1 MSLDANESSENYSK
15 SSVIGAYLFFGGA
28 IGGGLI
34 GLVVAMFI
42 VLQAVLQN
50 AVLQNIVRSI
60 VIAVLAIPG
69 FAFFGFIVGLIIP
82 ATLTGCLVAHFKL
95 YRNHKGLSQS
105 AIIGAISTVICTLL
119 IIGFSDINFS
129 LAACI
134 FATLIESAS
143 GYLTG
148 LFTLP
153 RA

>member
-15 SSVIGAYLFFGGA
+15 SSVIAAYLFFGGA

-34 GLVVAMFI
+34 GLIVAMLG
-42 VLQAVLQN
+42 VLEAVLQN
-50 AVLQNIVRSI
+50 AVLQNIMRSI

-69 FAFFGFIVGLIIP
+69 FAFFGFIVGLIP

-95 YRNHKGLSQS
+95 YRNHKGLSHS
-105 AIIGAISTVICTLL
+105 AIISAISTAICALL
-119 IIGFSDINFS
+119 FIVFSDINFS
-129 LAACI
+129 IAVCI
-134 FATLIESAS
+134 FSVLIGSAS

-153 RA
+153 RP

>member
-60 VIAVLAIPG
+60 VLALLTISS
-69 FAFFGFIVGLIIP
+69 FAFFGFIVGLIP

-129 LAACI
+129 IAVCI
-134 FATLIESAS
+134 FSVLIGSAS

-153 RA
+153 RP

>member
-60 VIAVLAIPG
+60 VLALLTISS

-105 AIIGAISTVICTLL
+105 AIISAISTTICALL
-119 IIGFSDINFS
+119 FIVFSDINFS
-129 LAACI
+129 IAVCI
-134 FATLIESAS
+134 FSVLIGSAS

>member
-28 IGGGLI
+28 VGGGLI
-34 GLVVAMFI
+34 GLVIAMFI

-69 FAFFGFIVGLIIP
+69 FAFFGFIVGLIP
-82 ATLTGCLVAHFKL
+82 ATLTGCLVAYFEL

-105 AIIGAISTVICTLL
+105 AIIGAISTVICTLML
-119 IIGFSDINFS
+119 IVFSDINFS
-129 LAACI
+129 LTACI
-134 FATLIESAS
+134 FATLIGSAS

-153 RA
+153 RT

>member
-1 MSLDANESSENYSK
+1 MSLDAKESSENYSK

-60 VIAVLAIPG
+60 MLALLTIPG
-69 FAFFGFIVGLIIP
+69 FAFFGFIVGLIP

-95 YRNHKGLSQS
+95 YRNHKGLSHS
-105 AIIGAISTVICTLL
+105 AIISAISTTICALL
-119 IIGFSDINFS
+119 FIVFSDINFS

-134 FATLIESAS
+134 FSVLIGSAS

-153 RA
+153 RP

>member
-34 GLVVAMFI
+34 GLIIAIFL
-42 VLQAVLQN
+42 VLGAVLQN

-60 VIAVLAIPG
+60 VLALLTIPS
-69 FAFFGFIVGLIIP
+69 FAFFGFIVGLIP
-82 ATLTGCLVAHFKL
+82 ATLTGCLVAYFEL

-105 AIIGAISTVICTLL
+105 AIIGAISTVICTLML
-119 IIGFSDINFS
+119 IVFSDFNFS

-134 FATLIESAS
+134 FATLIGSAS

-153 RA
+153 KA

>member
-69 FAFFGFIVGLIIP
+69 FAFFGFIVGLIP

-105 AIIGAISTVICTLL
+105 AIISAISTTICALL
-119 IIGFSDINFS
+119 FIVFSDINFS
-129 LAACI
+129 IAVCI
-134 FATLIESAS
+134 FSVLIGSAS
-143 GYLTG
+143 GYLKG

-153 RA
+153 RP

>member
-50 AVLQNIVRSI
+50 AVFQNIVRSI
-60 VIAVLAIPG
+60 VLALLTISS
-69 FAFFGFIVGLIIP
+69 FAFFGFIIGLIP

-143 GYLTG
+143 GYLIG

-153 RA
+153 RP